1 MSSGIAGRLKA
12 LSFGVVVVL
21 LLLVWAFPFLWMTM
35 GSLKPTQL
43 IISTRLELLYR
54 PTLEH
59 YRFIFLKQPFLGF
72 TLNSV
77 VVAISVTALTVF
89 CGSLAAYSISRF
101 NFGGAPFRLWIIF
114 TRMLPSPVLLI
125 PLFMIFR
132 TMDLL
137 NTLAALVIAD
147 TTFLLSFVI
156 WTMRSFFD
164 EVPRS
169 LEESAVIDGCTR
181 FQALARVVLPLSSP
195 GLVTASILTFVF
207 AWNEYL
213 FALVFATATRVKTLP
228 VAAGDFV
235 TGYAINWGPVFASGT
250 LIVIPVFFMAVFLQ
264 RYIIRGLTLGAF
276 R

>member
-1 MSSGIAGRLKA
+1 MTRARRTASRIVFSW
-12 LSFGVVVVL
+12 VVL
-21 LLLVWAFPFLWMTM
+21 VIMIVWAFPFFWMFL
-35 GSLKPTQL
+35 SSFKPTQV
-43 IISTRLELLYR
+43 IISTELVLTFK

-59 YRFIFLKQPFLGF
+59 YRFIFLKQPFVRF
-72 TLNSV
+72 TLNSIS
-77 VVAISVTALTVF
+77 VAVTVTALTMF
-89 CGSLAAYSISRF
+89 CGSLVAYSISRF
-101 NFGGAPFRLWIIF
+101 DFGKKPFRLWILF

-125 PLFMIFR
+125 PLFLIFR
-132 TMDLL
+132 TLDLL

-156 WTMRSFFD
+156 WIMRSFFD

-169 LEESAVIDGCTR
+169 LEESALIDGCTR
-181 FQALARVVLPLSSP
+181 YQALAKIILPLSSP
-195 GLVTASILTFVF
+195 GFITTSILTFIF

-250 LIVIPVFFMAVFLQ
+250 LIVIPVFFMSVFLQ
-264 RYIIRGLTLGAF
+264 RYIVRGLTLGAF